1 MKTLIRYLLIIGGIA
16 VGILLLLEI
25 IVMPLYVRQNKSQY
39 LIDVTYKSLNQ
50 AQQILRNEGFKVVVN
65 DTLYSSDFEPNTV
78 VDQFPRPSTR
88 VKTGRTIHLKISKL
102 NKLVEVPN
110 LIGQSQR
117 SADILLKTI
126 GLTIDTVYTEYNPD
140 FPNGT
145 VAWQSPRGGELLMT
159 GLGLHI
165 TVSRGMSPNFFQVPN
180 LFGLSKDRAQ
190 SELEKAGLKLG
201 NIYFQQNED
210 LVPYTVLEQ
219 SISDGTVLE
228 QSLKVDLTVSVL
240 DMQDIFNQMMNTE

>member
-1 MKTLIRYLLIIGGIA
+1 MSALAVSGFFLNFRMVRHGSLVIGGIA

-50 AQQILRNEGFKVVVN
+50 AQQILRAEGFKVVIN

-78 VDQFPRPSTR
+78 VDQFPEPSTR

-165 TVSRGMSPNFFQVPN
+165 VYN
-180 LFGLSKDRAQ
+180 LVVNTLGGKIRVK
-190 SELEKAGLKLG
+190 SETNKG
-201 NIYFQQNED
+201 IDFSMD
-210 LVPYTVLEQ
+210 VPYHGL
-219 SISDGTVLE
+219 
-228 QSLKVDLTVSVL
+228 
-240 DMQDIFNQMMNTE
+240 

>member
-145 VAWQSPRGGELLMT
+145 VISFKYQ
-159 GLGLHI
+159 
-165 TVSRGMSPNFFQVPN
+165 
-180 LFGLSKDRAQ
+180 
-190 SELEKAGLKLG
+190 
-201 NIYFQQNED
+201 IY
-210 LVPYTVLEQ
+210 LA
-219 SISDGTVLE
+219 
-228 QSLKVDLTVSVL
+228 
-240 DMQDIFNQMMNTE
+240 